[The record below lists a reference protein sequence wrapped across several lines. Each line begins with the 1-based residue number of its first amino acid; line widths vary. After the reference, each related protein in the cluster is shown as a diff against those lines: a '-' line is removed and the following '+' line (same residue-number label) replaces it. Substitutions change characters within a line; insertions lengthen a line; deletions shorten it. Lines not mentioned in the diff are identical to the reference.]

1 MSSQVI
7 LGARPGDWTVD
18 QAEQVAGLC
27 LTQSGSQAVSHQRVR
42 LILLIT
48 NLSPAQR
55 QKAKMRFE
63 DSVPS

>member
-18 QAEQVAGLC
+18 QAEQVAGFC
-27 LTQSGSQAVSHQRVR
+27 LTQSRSQAVAHLCVH

-48 NLSPAQR
+48 NLSPAES
-55 QKAKMRFE
+55 KDE
-63 DSVPS
+63 I